1 MFIQGS
7 IWKAPLRVRPP
18 LVFSY
23 FCMLYFAFLYS
34 RILYFWLFL
43 FLYVLIFVKYFCIS
57 VYGSEHWKGPT
68 VRQVLPPFNADLYW
82 LYRNLS
88 PLSQSTTPALILL
101 CCVLLYGL
109 DPTPSQIAML
119 YYYCLYLTPT
129 TTCPISLYLCFI
141 VLSKSNPVY
150 HCIARCFIA
159 LSKSNPRLHSC
170 YRGDMS
176 VAHLSSLWA
185 KCKYFWKIWP
195 KVANAASLT
204 FSERFWYFSL

>member
-1 MFIQGS
+1 MEVS
-7 IWKAPLRVRPP
+7 IGKVPLWGKCCLPSMPIFTGCIETSPPSHRV
-18 LVFSY
+18 
-23 FCMLYFAFLYS
+23 
-34 RILYFWLFL
+34 
-43 FLYVLIFVKYFCIS
+43 
-57 VYGSEHWKGPT
+57 
-68 VRQVLPPFNADLYW
+68 
-82 LYRNLS
+82 
-88 PLSQSTTPALILL
+88 TTPALILL
-101 CCVLLYGL
+101 CRVLLYGL

-195 KVANAASLT
+195 KVANADSLT

>member
-1 MFIQGS
+1 MKGPIASAASPCIFVFLHVVFCIFVFPDFISFIVS
-7 IWKAPLRVRPP
+7 IFVCFNFC
-18 LVFSY
+18 LVF
-23 FCMLYFAFLYS
+23 C
-34 RILYFWLFL
+34 
-43 FLYVLIFVKYFCIS
+43 IF

-176 VAHLSSLWA
+176 VAHLSSL
-185 KCKYFWKIWP
+185 
-195 KVANAASLT
+195 
-204 FSERFWYFSL
+204 

>member
-1 MFIQGS
+1 MKCCPMFSNSHNHLQRLLCSFKG
-7 IWKAPLRVRPP
+7 VFERPHCECGLP
-18 LVFSY
+18 
-23 FCMLYFAFLYS
+23 LYF
-34 RILYFWLFL
+34 RIFTCCIFHFCINGFYIFIVSIFK
-43 FLYVLIFVKYFCIS
+43 FLYVLIFVQYFCIS

-176 VAHLSSLWA
+176 VAHLSSL
-185 KCKYFWKIWP
+185 
-195 KVANAASLT
+195 
-204 FSERFWYFSL
+204 